1 MDIKTVK
8 ALAKILDE
16 KKLSAIE
23 IAQGDV
29 RIRIERNCEAPQP
42 AAVPQPKEEKE
53 LRPAPARTV
62 SPTLA
67 SSAIDFNNIKEVKS
81 PMVGVFYAAP
91 SPGSAPFVK
100 VGDKV
105 KKGTV
110 LCIIEAMK
118 LMNEICSEYDGEIVD
133 ICVENEQIVE
143 YGQTLFKIY

>member
-1 MDIKTVK
+1 MDVKIIK

-16 KKLSAIE
+16 RKLSLIE
-23 IAQGDV
+23 VTQGDV
-29 RIRIERNCEAPQP
+29 KIKLERNCETP
-42 AAVPQPKEEKE
+42 AAASRERDGREP
-53 LRPAPARTV
+53 RPAPARAV
-62 SPTLA
+62 SPALA
-67 SSAIDFNNIKEVKS
+67 QSAIDFNKIKEVRS

-91 SPGSAPFVK
+91 SPGSPPFVK

-118 LMNEICSEYDGEIVD
+118 LMNEICSEYEGEIVD